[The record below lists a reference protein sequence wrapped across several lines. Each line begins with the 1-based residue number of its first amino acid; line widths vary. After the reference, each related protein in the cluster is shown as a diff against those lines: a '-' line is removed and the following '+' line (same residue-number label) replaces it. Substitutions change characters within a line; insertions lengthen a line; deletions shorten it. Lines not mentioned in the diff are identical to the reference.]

1 MSADTCK
8 HPETWFSRELC
19 PPPCNSMHDICEEC
33 AIPADGCCFNP
44 PGTYNAF
51 AKESDDE

>member
-8 HPETWFSRELC
+8 HPETWFSLELC
-19 PPPCNSMHDICEEC
+19 PPPCGAMHDICEEC
-33 AIPADGCCFNP
+33 ARPADGCPFNP